1 MTSEEIRNRYLTFFE
16 SHGHKLVEPA
26 SLVSVSDPTLLFT
39 VAGMQQFK
47 TAYTHPDQAPAS
59 RVMTIQPCIRTK
71 DIDEVGDDTHLTVFD
86 MLGFFSFGYNGHE
99 SETGPY
105 FKPKALAMAWEWYTK
120 ELGFDPSN
128 MRVTYFGGDAK
139 RAEDSTSRDFIKH
152 FDGLTNI
159 EASVDDNFWGPVGS
173 SGPCGPCVEFYYN
186 GVEVGNVVFNEY
198 MKDTEGNYTPLDF
211 QGVDTGLGFERI
223 VTQLQNK
230 TTIYE
235 TDLFADAMTFI
246 KNESHSYDE
255 RRARIIADHTK
266 AALYL
271 LADGVKPG
279 NKGHDYILRRLIRR
293 VVRSGQLI
301 GFTSFSE
308 LLELM
313 VKTYGPVRPTINQNA
328 TTVIEQFDAE
338 RTKFLRTLED
348 GMRMFK
354 KITKTSDAQ
363 EITGEQAFHL
373 FETYGF
379 PVELTQEMA
388 EEAGW
393 TVDLTGFEDQMV
405 KHKEQSRAGIEKIFQ
420 GGLADHEPKTI
431 AHHTAHHLMLAA
443 LRQVLGN
450 HVVQRGSNVTSER
463 LRIDVSHGQK
473 ITDDELQMVEAIVN
487 QRIGEDLPIVNEVV
501 DRDEALKAGA
511 LAEFGAKYPKE
522 VSVYTIID
530 QNGNVFSRELC
541 GGPHVSSTGQLGHFE
556 ILKEE
561 ASGAGLR
568 RIRARVI

>member
-1 MTSEEIRNRYLTFFE
+1 MTSTEIRQKYISFFE

-26 SLVSVSDPTLLFT
+26 SLVPNNDPTLLFT

-47 TAYTHPDQAPAS
+47 DDYTHPDQAPAP
-59 RVMTIQPCIRTK
+59 RVITIQPCIRTK

-86 MLGFFSFGYNGHE
+86 MMGFFSFGYNGHE

-120 ELGFDPSN
+120 ELGFDPSK

-139 RAEDSTSRDFIKH
+139 RPEDKASLAIIERFA
-152 FDGLTNI
+152 GLTTI
-159 EASVDDNFWGPVGS
+159 ESTVDDNFWGPVGS

-198 MKDTEGNYTPLDF
+198 MKDEDSNYTPLEF

-235 TDLFADAMTFI
+235 TDLFAGPMELI
-246 KNESHSYDE
+246 KSESHSYDE

-271 LADGVKPG
+271 LSDGVKAG
-279 NKGHDYILRRLIRR
+279 NKSRDYILRRLIRR
-293 VVRSGQLI
+293 AVRSGQMI
-301 GFTSFSE
+301 GFSSFSQ
-308 LLELM
+308 LLETM
-313 VKTYGPVRPTINQNA
+313 IAQYGPTRASISQNGTSA
-328 TTVIEQFDAE
+328 IEQFDAE

-348 GMRMFK
+348 GMRMLK
-354 KITKTSDAQ
+354 KMTKTSDAQ

-393 TVDLTGFEDQMV
+393 TVDLTAFEDQMV

-420 GGLADHEPKTI
+420 GGLADKEPKTI
-431 AHHTAHHLMLAA
+431 AHHTAHHLLLAA
-443 LRQVLGN
+443 LRQVLGS

-463 LRIDVSHGQK
+463 LRIDVSHGEK
-473 ITDDELQMVEAIVN
+473 ITEDELKMVESIVN
-487 QRIGEDLPIVNEVV
+487 QRIEEDLPVVNEVV
-501 DRDEALKAGA
+501 DRDEALKQGA
-511 LAEFGAKYPKE
+511 LAEFGTKYPKE